1 MDCREA
7 RALLDPY
14 ADGELPLERSVELER
29 HLADCPTCPGELEA
43 VRSMGAA
50 LRERLPYHAA
60 PPELHRR
67 VRAGLARI
75 DGAMARGS
83 PPQWLR
89 LAASFFLVA
98 AMSSALTY
106 YVAPRAGGGLP
117 EEVFASHVRGLLSG
131 DRLIDVASSDEHT
144 VKPWFDTRL
153 DFSPPVK
160 DLTTEGFPLVGG
172 RVDYVGGRNV
182 AALVYHHKK
191 HVITLF
197 IWPATARSAGIETRV
212 RHGDNLAYWSDGSMT
227 YWAVSDLNAAEL
239 VAFCRMLGG
248 IEAAPAPASAAPK
261 LQQGS

>member
-14 ADGELPLERSVELER
+14 ADGELSLERSVELEG
-29 HLADCPTCPGELEA
+29 HLTTCPTCPGEFA
-43 VRSMGAA
+43 AIRSLGAA

-60 PPELHRR
+60 PLGLQRA
-67 VRAGLARI
+67 VRAGLARAG
-75 DGAMARGS
+75 GASARTA
-83 PPQWLR
+83 PTQWLR
-89 LAASFFLVA
+89 LAASFLFVA
-98 AMSSALTY
+98 AVSSGLTY
-106 YVAPRAGGGLP
+106 YATPRAGDGLP
-117 EEVFASHVRGLLSG
+117 EQVFAGHVRGLLSG

-153 DFSPPVK
+153 DFSPPVR

-182 AALVYHHKK
+182 AALVYRHNK

-197 IWPATARSAGIETRV
+197 VWPAAARTVRIETSV
-212 RHGDNLAYWSDGSMT
+212 RQGDNLAHWSDGSMS

-239 VAFCRMLGG
+239 MAFCRKFESG
-248 IEAAPAPASAAPK
+248 EPTPEPAAPGPK
-261 LQQGS
+261 GQ